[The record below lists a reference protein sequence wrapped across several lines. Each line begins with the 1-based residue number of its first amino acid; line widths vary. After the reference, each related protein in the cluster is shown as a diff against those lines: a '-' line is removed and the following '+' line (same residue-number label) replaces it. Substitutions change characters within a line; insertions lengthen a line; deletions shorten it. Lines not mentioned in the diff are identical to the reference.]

1 MTRVLLGVDTEAD
14 NQWEAASR
22 ENIAVR
28 NIAELARLQELCD
41 EYGVRPTYLLT
52 QEVAVDAESKAI
64 LKELA
69 ATGRSEIGT
78 HHHPWTTPP
87 LVEDHL
93 YPLNL
98 TPEHFHA
105 QLRELTQAVTDVTGE
120 RPVSYR
126 AGRNGFAGWQV
137 EILEREGY
145 LIDSSVD
152 PFFNERKK
160 GGPSFAGA
168 PMTPYFVSGENPCR
182 PGPTKLL
189 ELPITSA
196 LNRQWPQWLQTVYAD
211 YTPAYQFRRVLRLL
225 RIARPIWLRPSY
237 SKTQDML
244 WLAEKLVSTK
254 APLANIIF
262 HSSELLPGGSPYN
275 VTETDVERFYE
286 ALRKLLELLAKR
298 GVQGKTFREFRDEW
312 IARER
317 P

>member
-1 MTRVLLGVDTEAD
+1 MTRILLGVDTEAD
-14 NQWEAASR
+14 NQWDAQSR
-22 ENIAVR
+22 ENLAVR
-28 NIAELARLQELCD
+28 NIAELRRLQELCD

-69 ATGRSEIGT
+69 AAGRSEIGT

-87 LVEDHL
+87 LVDDHL

-98 TPEHFHA
+98 KPEHFLA
-105 QLRELTQAVTDVTGE
+105 QLRELTQAVTDVTGR

-137 EILEREGY
+137 AMLVGEGY
-145 LIDSSVD
+145 LVDSSVD

-168 PMTPYFVSGENPCR
+168 STTPYFVSGENPCR
-182 PGPTKLL
+182 PGPTELL

-196 LNRQWPQWLQTVYAD
+196 INRRWPQWLQTAYAD
-211 YTPAYQFRRVLRLL
+211 VTPSYPFRRALRLA
-225 RIARPIWLRPSY
+225 RVVRPIWLRPSY
-237 SKTQDML
+237 SKTEDML
-244 WLAEKLVSTK
+244 WLAEKLVADK
-254 APLANIIF
+254 APIANIIF

-275 VTETDVERFYE
+275 VTRADVDSFYS
-286 ALRKLLELLAKR
+286 ALRTLLDFLAKR
-298 GVQGKTFREFRDEW
+298 GVQGRTFREFRDEW
-312 IARER
+312 IAGE
-317 P
+317 PP